1 MLRKKEDGMFVDF
14 TFRANQFQ
22 KEKALEEIIERV
34 QTSLKEKHDVLWFNV
49 NAYLVKV
56 HIL

>member
-1 MLRKKEDGMFVDF
+1 MFVNF